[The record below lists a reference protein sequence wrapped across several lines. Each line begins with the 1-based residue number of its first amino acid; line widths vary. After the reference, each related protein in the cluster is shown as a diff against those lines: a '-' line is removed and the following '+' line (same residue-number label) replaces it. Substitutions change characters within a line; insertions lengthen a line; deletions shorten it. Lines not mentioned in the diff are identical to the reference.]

1 MVRWL
6 SPSHCNYKPH
16 RCTDM
21 SIQTLLALFHMRSDS
36 YEHTECNTNPYY
48 KFFLF
53 VNYLNFPP
61 LQSRR
66 YRTDNLPQK
75 SAFLGSIPH
84 TFWSSYL
91 PHSPALLNHSPP
103 SSSEWCSPHSWSK
116 IPLTTEMQSH
126 VLLYSSGLSPCS
138 RVWRLSATFC
148 GEERTYTWDPFGGP
162 ASLVSCSLKSGVLHH
177 LFVTLSRQLQGWK
190 LCVCAFVHVG
200 MHGLGDTD
208 QELSY
213 PVERDA
219 SLVAV
224 WPMGSQVASG
234 GWSRSLMWPSF
245 MQKHTRSTQGQIRSA
260 ALYVRTVPSATE
272 C

>member
-21 SIQTLLALFHMRSDS
+21 SIQTLLALFQMRSDS

-75 SAFLGSIPH
+75 SAFLGSILH

-126 VLLYSSGLSPCS
+126 VLLYNSGLSPCS

-148 GEERTYTWDPFGGP
+148 GEERTHTWDPFGGP

-190 LCVCAFVHVG
+190 QCVRVCACGHAWTG
-200 MHGLGDTD
+200 GHRSGA
-208 QELSY
+208 ELSCG
-213 PVERDA
+213 ERCFI
-219 SLVAV
+219 S
-224 WPMGSQVASG
+224 GSMAHGEPG
-234 GWSRSLMWPSF
+234 GLRRLK
-245 MQKHTRSTQGQIRSA
+245 QKPH
-260 ALYVRTVPSATE
+260 ATLFHAE
-272 C
+272 AH